1 MPSYDYYCR
10 DCDRTFT
17 VHMSLKDHDTAQV
30 RCVQCQGTQVEQRLT
45 AFVAQT
51 SKKS

>member
-17 VHMSLKDHDTAQV
+17 VYMSLQDHDTVQV
-30 RCVQCQGTQVEQRLT
+30 HCVQCQGTQVEQRLSV
-45 AFVAQT
+45 FVAMT